1 MPRLKN
7 LSGKEV
13 CNILKRYGF
22 KEIRRRGSH
31 IVMQKKLEN
40 TTITVPIPDHKDL
53 KKGTLMSIIRQSG
66 VPKEEFEK

>member
-31 IVMQKKLEN
+31 IVMQKKLED
-40 TTITVPIPDHKDL
+40 TTVTVPIPDHKDL